1 MTVTIV
7 NGAQYG
13 DEGKGKVVDYLG
25 KHFDIGIR
33 ATAGDNAGHTVCI
46 GDKVLKLR
54 LLPSTIMSTPI
65 SIIADDVMV
74 NPITL
79 DREIQEFEAQGVNC
93 KSRLLVSGNAHMVL
107 PYHQKLDELNEDGAN
122 PIGTTKRG
130 IGPAIADKANRTGI
144 RLEECLDLQKLSER
158 IRARVRHVNDLMRA
172 QYGDQKIPLD
182 AEEILKQVSPAIERI
197 RPYVQNTVSFIHQ
210 ALDENRSILIEGA
223 QGSMN
228 DLTYGTYPYVTSSR
242 SISSGQLAGCGIGPT
257 YVDEVLSI
265 IKPYQTRVGIGPVMA
280 ELFGAAA
287 SHICEKGHE
296 YGTNTGRQRRIMWF
310 DSVVANHTRRINGT
324 TAFALMKLDVL
335 DEVEQLKICT
345 AYRKGDEL
353 IKSVP
358 FQHEM
363 ETYTP
368 EYITM
373 PGWRSPTAGITTY
386 AALPAEAKAFIEK
399 IQELTQTPVAM
410 ISVGPERDNTIE
422 VNMPRALKPGQTV
435 AAAIPQNDIRPT
447 NG

>member
-13 DEGKGKVVDYLG
+13 DEGKGKIVDYLG

-33 ATAGDNAGHTVCI
+33 ATAGDNAGHTVCV
-46 GDKVLKLR
+46 GDKTLKLR
-54 LLPSTIMSTPI
+54 LLPSTILSTPT

-79 DREIQEFEAQGVNC
+79 DREIQEFEAQGIDC
-93 KSRLLVSGNAHMVL
+93 KNKLLVSGNAHMVL
-107 PYHQKLDELNEDGAN
+107 PYHQKLDELNEMGAN

-144 RLEECLDLQKLSER
+144 RLEECMDFQKLSER
-158 IRARVRHVNDLMRA
+158 IKERVNQVNHQLQA
-172 QYGDQKIPLD
+172 QYGSQAALLN
-182 AEEILKQVSPAIERI
+182 AEDILKQVLPSIEKI
-197 RPYVQNTVSFIHQ
+197 RPYIQNTVSFVHQ

-280 ELFGAAA
+280 ELFGEAA

-324 TAFALMKLDVL
+324 TSFALMKLDVL
-335 DEVEQLKICT
+335 DEVEQIKICI
-345 AYRKGDEL
+345 AYKKGNEI
-353 IKSVP
+353 IKSIP
-358 FQHEM
+358 FQNDM
-363 ETYTP
+363 DNYTP

-373 PGWRSPTAGITTY
+373 PGWRRPTIGISSY
-386 AALPAEAKAFIEK
+386 AALPLEAKAFIEK
-399 IQELTQTPVAM
+399 IQELTQTPIAL
-410 ISVGPERDNTIE
+410 ISVGPERENTIE
-422 VNMPRALKPGQTV
+422 VNMPKALKPGQSPT
-435 AAAIPQNDIRPT
+435 IPKLENDISPT
-447 NG
+447 NE